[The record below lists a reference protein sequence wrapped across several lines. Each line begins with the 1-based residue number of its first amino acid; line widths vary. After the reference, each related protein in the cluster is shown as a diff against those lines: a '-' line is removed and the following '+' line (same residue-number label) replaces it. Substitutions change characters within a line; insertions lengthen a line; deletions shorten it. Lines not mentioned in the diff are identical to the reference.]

1 MGKDYSI
8 CVGAVGFGGGV
19 WHSADGGDKWNRIR
33 DPFPLGS
40 QVRGM
45 AVYPDNPNRIL
56 AGSEHGI
63 YRTED
68 CGATWEKMWSPM
80 EGMPIWSIAI
90 DPQNTDNI
98 FVGIKPAAL
107 FRSQDGGQSWSKLSA
122 QMAQECHIG
131 PPMVTMLM
139 VDPQDSR
146 TVWAGVEVDGVYRS
160 LDGGDTWTHVQGGV
174 HPDIH
179 GMALTPGASNKV
191 LASTPREIY
200 ATADMG
206 ESWQSVVTTD
216 KFVFSVQPGHR
227 LQARRPQRP
236 LCRRR
241 RHGHRQHRGRPALH
255 GRGGDVGDAAPA
267 GGAELQHLEHRHAP
281 GGPGLR
287 ACVQSLGRGLSE
299 HRRRRLVGQAEARV
313 QRDRGDGLG
322 SQLECWAV
330 ICTQKRFCCEN
341 FTPTTLTLPLKGE
354 GITVGK

>member
-19 WHSADGGDKWNRIR
+19 WHSPDGGDNWNRIR

-107 FRSQDGGQSWSKLSA
+107 FRSQDGGQSWSKLSV

-179 GMALTPGASNKV
+179 GMAISPEVTNKV

-200 ATADMG
+200 ATTDMG

-216 KFVFSVQPGHR
+216 KFGPTAEESPSSPTT
-227 LQARRPQRP
+227 QACCLPQLATP
-236 LCRRR
+236 
-241 RHGHRQHRGRPALH
+241 HIGPTLH
-255 GRGGDVGDAAPA
+255 GRRRELGDAAPA
-267 GGAELQHLEHRHAP
+267 GTAEEHRTQARRTRTCLFAAACWETTAI
-281 GGPGLR
+281 GSIGAIQRSTDAGGLR
-287 ACVQSLGRGLSE
+287 AGRWGPCRWSRIPTSGTSSRT
-299 HRRRRLVGQAEARV
+299 RRTRTLCLLPACWERSTGARTPGT
-313 QRDRGDGLG
+313 RGT
-322 SQLECWAV
+322 S
-330 ICTQKRFCCEN
+330 
-341 FTPTTLTLPLKGE
+341 
-354 GITVGK
+354 

>member
-19 WHSADGGDKWNRIR
+19 WHSPDAGDNWNRIR

-56 AGSEHGI
+56 AGSDYGI
-63 YRTED
+63 YRSED
-68 CGATWEKMWSPM
+68 CGATWGKLWSPM
-80 EGMPIWSIAI
+80 DGMPIWSIAI
-90 DPQNTDNI
+90 DPVDTDTI

-107 FRSQDGGQSWSKLSA
+107 FRSRDDGESWARLSV

-139 VDPQDSR
+139 VDPQDHR

-160 LDGGDTWTHVQGGV
+160 LDGGDSWTHVQGGV

-179 GMALTPGASNKV
+179 GMAISPGEPRTV

-200 ATADMG
+200 ATTDMG

-216 KFVFSVQPGHR
+216 KFVLPYSRGIAFRPGDPSVLFAAVGDTAIGSTGAIHR
-227 LQARRPQRP
+227 SQDGGETWEQRP
-236 LCRRR
+236 LPVEPNSNIWNIVT
-241 RHGHRQHRGRPALH
+241 HPADPDFILASSLL
-255 GRGGDVGDAAPA
+255 GEVYTSADTGDSWQKLKREFSEI
-267 GGAELQHLEHRHAP
+267 GAMVWVP
-281 GGPGLR
+281 
-287 ACVQSLGRGLSE
+287 
-299 HRRRRLVGQAEARV
+299 
-313 QRDRGDGLG
+313 
-322 SQLECWAV
+322 
-330 ICTQKRFCCEN
+330 N
-341 FTPTTLTLPLKGE
+341 
-354 GITVGK
+354 

>member
-19 WHSADGGDKWNRIR
+19 WHSPDGGDNWNRIR

-40 QVRGM
+40 QVRGI

-56 AGSEHGI
+56 AGSEHGV
-63 YRTED
+63 YRSED

-90 DPQNTDNI
+90 DPQNTNNI

-107 FRSQDGGQSWSKLSA
+107 FRSQDGGQSWSKLSV

-160 LDGGDTWTHVQGGV
+160 LDGGDTWTHITTGV

-179 GMALTPGASNKV
+179 GMAISPGEENKV
-191 LASTPREIY
+191 LFSTPREIY
-200 ATADMG
+200 YTTDGG
-206 ESWQSVVTTD
+206 ESWESLNSTENLPLPYSRGIAFKADDPDVLFSALGESAISSQGALRRSTD
-216 KFVFSVQPGHR
+216 GGR
-227 LQARRPQRP
+227 TWENRP
-236 LCRRR
+236 LPVEPNSNIWGFAT
-241 RHGHRQHRGRPALH
+241 HPADPDFILASSLF
-255 GRGGDVGDAAPA
+255 GELYSSEDAGDSWNKLKREFTEVGAMTWVP
-267 GGAELQHLEHRHAP
+267 
-281 GGPGLR
+281 
-287 ACVQSLGRGLSE
+287 
-299 HRRRRLVGQAEARV
+299 
-313 QRDRGDGLG
+313 
-322 SQLECWAV
+322 
-330 ICTQKRFCCEN
+330 N
-341 FTPTTLTLPLKGE
+341 
-354 GITVGK
+354 

>member
-19 WHSADGGDKWNRIR
+19 WHSPDGGDNWNRIR

-45 AVYPDNPNRIL
+45 AVYPDNPRRIL
-56 AGSEHGI
+56 AGSDYGI
-63 YRTED
+63 YRSED

-80 EGMPIWSIAI
+80 DGMPIWSIAI
-90 DPQNTDNI
+90 GPEDTETI

-107 FRSQDGGQSWSKLSA
+107 FRSKDGGQSWTKLSV

-139 VDPQDSR
+139 VDAQDHR

-179 GMALTPGASNKV
+179 GMAISPGEPRRV

-200 ATADMG
+200 ATTDMG
-206 ESWQSVVTTD
+206 ESWESVVTTD
-216 KFVFSVQPGHR
+216 RFVLPYSRGVAFKSDDPNVIFSAVGDTAIGSIGAIQRSMDGGETWDE
-227 LQARRPQRP
+227 RP
-236 LCRRR
+236 LPVEPNSNIWNIVT
-241 RHGHRQHRGRPALH
+241 HSADP
-255 GRGGDVGDAAPA
+255 DVVLASSLLGEVYSSGDA
-267 GGAELQHLEHRHAP
+267 GDSWQKLKREFSEIGAIVWVP
-281 GGPGLR
+281 
-287 ACVQSLGRGLSE
+287 
-299 HRRRRLVGQAEARV
+299 
-313 QRDRGDGLG
+313 
-322 SQLECWAV
+322 
-330 ICTQKRFCCEN
+330 N
-341 FTPTTLTLPLKGE
+341 
-354 GITVGK
+354 